1 MLDNSL
7 SIDTLRRAVLCDSA
21 AMLAI
26 VQQYTPYINRLA
38 QRPHLGQDGMIHLII
53 DEDLKQELVIE
64 LLTKPWENMNHHNHN
79 LHRGTFVQCV
89 CRNLFPRVPYLHLHP
104 HARKG

>member
-7 SIDTLRRAVLCDSA
+7 SIDTLRRAILCDSA

-64 LLTKPWENMNHHNHN
+64 LLTKI
-79 LHRGTFVQCV
+79 
-89 CRNLFPRVPYLHLHP
+89 PRFRLSELEQSKEAGP
-104 HARKG
+104 

>member
-7 SIDTLRRAVLCDSA
+7 SIETLRRAVLCDSA

-26 VQQYTPYINRLA
+26 VQQYNPYINRLA

-64 LLTKPWENMNHHNHN
+64 LLTKI
-79 LHRGTFVQCV
+79 
-89 CRNLFPRVPYLHLHP
+89 PRFRLSELERSKETRP
-104 HARKG
+104 

>member
-7 SIDTLRRAVLCDSA
+7 SIDTLRRAILCDSA

-64 LLTKPWENMNHHNHN
+64 LLTKI
-79 LHRGTFVQCV
+79 
-89 CRNLFPRVPYLHLHP
+89 PRFRLSELERSKEAGP
-104 HARKG
+104 

>member
-64 LLTKPWENMNHHNHN
+64 LLTKI
-79 LHRGTFVQCV
+79 
-89 CRNLFPRVPYLHLHP
+89 PRFRLSELERSKEAGP
-104 HARKG
+104 